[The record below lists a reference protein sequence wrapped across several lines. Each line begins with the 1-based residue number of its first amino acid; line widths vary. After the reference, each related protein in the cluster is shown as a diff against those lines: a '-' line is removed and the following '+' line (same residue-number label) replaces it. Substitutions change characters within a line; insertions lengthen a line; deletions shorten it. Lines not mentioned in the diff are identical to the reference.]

1 MHFDPWT
8 LPLALF
14 VVAWLSGLWPVW
26 QHWSQTALH
35 RLVAF
40 SAGTFAGSLVHVC
53 LDLLGGHSH
62 APGHAHSHRVHHDG
76 PAQAGPSQVA
86 NDHSAHDHSAHD
98 HKAHDHKAHDH
109 GAHDHSAHDHSVHG
123 HGGADPAGPLH
134 LAGEHAAQPTVG
146 AASSAHGAEGAA
158 DAFEAAAG
166 QGSVPDLA
174 GASPHLG
181 AELPSTGLEGPLLE
195 ASGDGPSFLG
205 LWSALIGG
213 LLCLALVD
221 RWLKRRALG
230 HGEHADDHGEPA
242 DGAARAGQH
251 SWVWRASYIGLSIHS
266 VLAGLGLGGL
276 GLAPDNPVWTGFV
289 LAFLAHQA
297 VETFS
302 MGTLMRLAELP
313 RRRASLLLLPFAAV
327 APTSYL
333 VGHLAALQLGALA
346 PYAAAF
352 SAGTFLFVT
361 VFELLPESFHDRRG
375 RPVQAALIG
384 LGAAV
389 ALGLPELGAHRP
401 ELFGQVASACL
412 AVFLEMAPFLLF
424 GFAMAGVIS
433 TYLRPERLQPLLSGE
448 GSRPVAIAAVVG
460 APLPLCSCSV
470 VPVAA
475 ALRQAGAGRGPT
487 SAFLISTPETGVDSI
502 AATYGLLGPWMAVAR
517 PVAALATALA
527 TGLAVGAGERSARR
541 PQVSSPTAA
550 PAKRPFGAGF
560 PGLPTAGAEADCCHA
575 SQPAPEPEPC
585 CAAEVDGAAPR
596 GLPDP
601 EHARPSA
608 PARWRAALAY
618 GFVRLVDDLAWP
630 LVLGVLVSGLI
641 AALLPTEWLVSPAL
655 QGPLGY
661 LVMLAVG
668 LPVYVCAAAS
678 TPVAATLIAKG
689 LSPGAALVFL
699 LASPATNLGSLLV
712 VRRLLGGRGLAIHL
726 LVLSIST
733 LAAGF
738 ALDLLLSA
746 AGVDLRAPLAEAQHE
761 HTGPLAQLSALVLAA
776 LLLASFYRGLSKAT
790 AATAA
795 APADQPLAQPAA

>member
-62 APGHAHSHRVHHDG
+62 VPGEAHGFVGSHAG
-76 PAQAGPSQVA
+76 
-86 NDHSAHDHSAHD
+86 
-98 HKAHDHKAHDH
+98 HDH
-109 GAHDHSAHDHSVHG
+109 GGHDHAGHDHAGHDHAGHAPAGLPQARQPSAASAHAEEASV
-123 HGGADPAGPLH
+123 
-134 LAGEHAAQPTVG
+134 
-146 AASSAHGAEGAA
+146 
-158 DAFEAAAG
+158 EAAAG
-166 QGSVPDLA
+166 TVDHGTAPDQPAVPW
-174 GASPHLG
+174 ASG
-181 AELPSTGLEGPLLE
+181 AEVQPTPLEVPLLDS
-195 ASGDGPSFLG
+195 AGDGPGFVG
-205 LWSALIGG
+205 LWSALLAG

-230 HGEHADDHGEPA
+230 HQEHGHEPA
-242 DGAARAGQH
+242 AATDGAARAGQH
-251 SWVWRASYIGLSIHS
+251 SWVWRASYVGLSIHS

-276 GLAPDNPVWTGFV
+276 GLAPENPVWTGFV
-289 LAFLAHQA
+289 MAFLAHQA

-327 APTSYL
+327 APVSFL
-333 VGHLAALQLGALA
+333 LGHAAALHLGALA

-361 VFELLPESFHDRRG
+361 AFELLPESFHDRRG
-375 RPVQAALIG
+375 RPVQAALIV
-384 LGAAV
+384 LGALV
-389 ALGLPELGAHRP
+389 ALGLPELAAHRP
-401 ELFGQVASACL
+401 ELLGQVAGACL
-412 AVFLEMAPFLLF
+412 AVFVEMAPFLLF
-424 GFAMAGVIS
+424 GFAIAGVIS
-433 TYLRPERLQPLLSGE
+433 IYLRPERLQPLLSGE
-448 GSRPVAIAAVVG
+448 GGRPVAIAALVG

-502 AATYGLLGPWMAVAR
+502 AATYGLLGPVMAVAR
-517 PVAALATALA
+517 PVAALATALL
-527 TGLAVGAGERSARR
+527 TGLAVGAGERFEQRR
-541 PQVSSPTAA
+541 RAASPAPAA
-550 PAKRPFGAGF
+550 PKRPFAPGF
-560 PGLPTAGAEADCCHA
+560 PGVAATAPDADCCHA
-575 SQPAPEPEPC
+575 PVPVPAPAACCAEGEAGPEP
-585 CAAEVDGAAPR
+585 AAVRASAAP
-596 GLPDP
+596 P
-601 EHARPSA
+601 ARPS
-608 PARWRAALAY
+608 WLSALHY

-641 AALLPTEWLVSPAL
+641 AALLPTHWLAAPAL

-668 LPVYVCAAAS
+668 LPIYVCAAAS

-726 LVLSIST
+726 GVLALTT
-733 LAAGF
+733 LACGL
-738 ALDLLLSA
+738 ALDVGLAAFGLELGASLASADHAHSGPLSELAALLL
-746 AGVDLRAPLAEAQHE
+746 AG
-761 HTGPLAQLSALVLAA
+761 
-776 LLLASFYRGLSKAT
+776 LLLASFYRGLSKSSG
-790 AATAA
+790 
-795 APADQPLAQPAA
+795 APERPPAELPLARPAA

>member
-1 MHFDPWT
+1 MRFDPWT

-26 QHWSQTALH
+26 QHWSQRALH

-40 SAGTFAGSLVHVC
+40 SAGTFAGSLIHVC

-62 APGHAHSHRVHHDG
+62 VPGEVHGGAGHPGAGDHAGHDHAGHDHAGHDHAGHDHAGHAHAAHEHVGHAHTALERS
-76 PAQAGPSQVA
+76 
-86 NDHSAHDHSAHD
+86 SAA
-98 HKAHDHKAHDH
+98 
-109 GAHDHSAHDHSVHG
+109 
-123 HGGADPAGPLH
+123 
-134 LAGEHAAQPTVG
+134 
-146 AASSAHGAEGAA
+146 AASQGEG
-158 DAFEAAAG
+158 G
-166 QGSVPDLA
+166 LA
-174 GASPHLG
+174 GAGEPSAAWAAGPAGGEGGGGEPLSASA
-181 AELPSTGLEGPLLE
+181 AESAWLSAP
-195 ASGDGPSFLG
+195 GDDPSFLG
-205 LWSALIGG
+205 LWSALLGG

-230 HGEHADDHGEPA
+230 HAGHADDDERSEHPEPA
-242 DGAARAGQH
+242 EAAPAAGSPTASQARAGQH
-251 SWVWRASYIGLSIHS
+251 QWVWRASYIGLSIHS
-266 VLAGLGLGGL
+266 ILAGLGLGGL
-276 GLAPDNPVWTGFV
+276 GLAPENPVWTGFV

-327 APTSYL
+327 APVSFVL
-333 VGHLAALQLGALA
+333 GHAAALHLGDLA

-361 VFELLPESFHDRRG
+361 LFELLPESFHDRRG
-375 RPVQAALIG
+375 RPVQAALIA

-389 ALGLPELGAHRP
+389 ALGLPELAAHRP
-401 ELFGQVASACL
+401 ELFGQIASASW

-424 GFAMAGVIS
+424 GFAIAGLIS
-433 TYLRPERLQPLLSGE
+433 TTLRPERLQPLLSGE
-448 GSRPVAIAAVVG
+448 GPRPVALAALVG

-502 AATYGLLGPWMAVAR
+502 AATYALLGPWMAFAR
-517 PVAALATALA
+517 PLAALATALA
-527 TGLAVGAGERSARR
+527 TGLAVGAGERREQRR
-541 PQVSSPTAA
+541 LAAAA
-550 PAKRPFGAGF
+550 PAAPAAKRPFGPGF
-560 PGLPTAGAEADCCHA
+560 PSLAPPAAEADCCHSA
-575 SQPAPEPEPC
+575 PPQAAPESCCAEHPEP
-585 CAAEVDGAAPR
+585 AKGGGRSASGVAQG
-596 GLPDP
+596 
-601 EHARPSA
+601 A
-608 PARWRAALAY
+608 PARWQAALHY

-630 LVLGVLVSGLI
+630 LVFGVLASGLI
-641 AALLPTEWLVSPAL
+641 AALLPSEWLVSPAL
-655 QGPLGY
+655 HGPLGY

-668 LPVYVCAAAS
+668 LPIYVCAAAS

-712 VRRLLGGRGLAIHL
+712 VKRLLGGRGLAIHL
-726 LVLSIST
+726 LVLSLTT

-746 AGVDLRAPLAEAQHE
+746 AQVDLRAPLVETSHQHS
-761 HTGPLAQLSALVLAA
+761 GPLALVSAAVLAG
-776 LLLASFYRGLSKAT
+776 LLCASFYRGLSR
-790 AATAA
+790 
-795 APADQPLAQPAA
+795 APSPDASSPEGLSRAQPAA

>member
-26 QHWSQTALH
+26 QHWSQRALH

-40 SAGTFAGSLVHVC
+40 SAGTFAGSLIHVC

-62 APGHAHSHRVHHDG
+62 VPGEVHGGAGHPGAGDHAGHA
-76 PAQAGPSQVA
+76 
-86 NDHSAHDHSAHD
+86 AHDHAAHD
-98 HKAHDHKAHDH
+98 HAAH
-109 GAHDHSAHDHSVHG
+109 
-123 HGGADPAGPLH
+123 
-134 LAGEHAAQPTVG
+134 EHAAHEHVG
-146 AASSAHGAEGAA
+146 HAQAALERSSAAAASRGEG
-158 DAFEAAAG
+158 G
-166 QGSVPDLA
+166 PA
-174 GASPHLG
+174 GAGEPSAAWTAGPAGGEGGSAEQLG
-181 AELPSTGLEGPLLE
+181 ASAAESAWLSAP
-195 ASGDGPSFLG
+195 GDDPSFVG
-205 LWSALIGG
+205 LWSALLGG

-230 HGEHADDHGEPA
+230 HAEHADDAERSEHPEPA
-242 DGAARAGQH
+242 EAAPAAGSPAASQARAGQH
-251 SWVWRASYIGLSIHS
+251 QWVWRASYIGLSIHS
-266 VLAGLGLGGL
+266 ILAGLGLGGL
-276 GLAPDNPVWTGFV
+276 GLAPGNPVWTGFV

-327 APTSYL
+327 APVSFVL
-333 VGHLAALQLGALA
+333 GHTAALHLGDLA

-361 VFELLPESFHDRRG
+361 LFELLPESFHDRRG
-375 RPVQAALIG
+375 RPVQAALIV

-389 ALGLPELGAHRP
+389 ALGLPELAAHRP
-401 ELFGQVASACL
+401 ELFGQIASACW

-424 GFAMAGVIS
+424 GFAIAGLIS
-433 TYLRPERLQPLLSGE
+433 TRLRPERLQPLLSGE
-448 GSRPVAIAAVVG
+448 GPRPVALAALVG

-502 AATYGLLGPWMAVAR
+502 AATYALLGPWMAVAR
-517 PVAALATALA
+517 PLAALATALA
-527 TGLAVGAGERSARR
+527 TGLAVGAGERREQRR
-541 PQVSSPTAA
+541 LAAAA
-550 PAKRPFGAGF
+550 PAAPAAKRPFGPGF
-560 PGLPTAGAEADCCHA
+560 PSLTPPTADADCCHSA
-575 SQPAPEPEPC
+575 PPQPAPESC
-585 CAAEVDGAAPR
+585 CAAHPEQAGDGHAHSTALPAP
-596 GLPDP
+596 
-601 EHARPSA
+601 AT
-608 PARWRAALAY
+608 PARWRAALHY

-630 LVLGVLVSGLI
+630 LVLGVVASGLI
-641 AALLPTEWLVSPAL
+641 AALLPSEWLVSPAL
-655 QGPLGY
+655 EGPLGY

-668 LPVYVCAAAS
+668 LPIYVCAAAS

-712 VRRLLGGRGLAIHL
+712 VKRLLGGRGLAIHL
-726 LVLSIST
+726 LVLSLTT

-738 ALDLLLSA
+738 ALDLLLA
-746 AGVDLRAPLAEAQHE
+746 AAQVDLRAPLVEASHQHS
-761 HTGPLAQLSALVLAA
+761 GPLATLSAAVLAA
-776 LLLASFYRGLSKAT
+776 LLGASFYRGLSRAPSPDAST
-790 AATAA
+790 PQRLARAQSAA
-795 APADQPLAQPAA
+795 